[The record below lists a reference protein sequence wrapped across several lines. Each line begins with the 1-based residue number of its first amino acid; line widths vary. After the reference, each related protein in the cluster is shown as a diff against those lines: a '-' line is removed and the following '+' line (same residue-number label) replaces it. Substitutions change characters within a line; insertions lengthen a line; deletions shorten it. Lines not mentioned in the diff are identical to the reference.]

1 MSSSCAS
8 IMSCCCCSSAVLKI
22 ILVWSCSLVMVH
34 TAAAAG
40 TLQSDALAL
49 QRFREGVD
57 TTGKLQ
63 SSWSNVSLVCSS
75 WFGVECSSRSNG
87 NRVTTLKLPLSDLVG
102 TIPNNSLGELDQLR
116 TLSLH
121 NNFLTGPFPGELGNC
136 DNLRALYLATNNF
149 SGALPS
155 LEGFWPRLTHLSLGF
170 NNFSGSIPNSLNF
183 FQELSLLDLE
193 NNSFS
198 GSIPPSLKLA
208 SLQNLTLQNND
219 LSGPVPSSL
228 QSFPAADFAGNP
240 SLCGPP
246 ISNLAC
252 PLTAPASAPAVPGG
266 SSPAAPVSAPSAAAG
281 GHGRRRRLR
290 AGSIAAIAVGASI
303 VLVLLTTA
311 ILLCCWQWRKKGF
324 LAAAEGGKM
333 KSSSTTTTSREQ
345 KDDNSSS
352 AQGAGETGGGRNNN
366 KLVFF
371 DSKRYSFDL
380 EDLLRASAEVLGK
393 GSVGTAYKA
402 VLEDGTIVAVKRLK
416 DTTTTA
422 TGGGVAGLGGGT
434 IISSSNFQKQIT
446 SMGRLQH
453 PNVVPL
459 RAYYFSKDEKL
470 LVYDFYSNGSLSS
483 FLHGGNRGGGG
494 GRAPLDWV
502 ARVRIAL
509 GAAKGIAYLHQEGSA
524 HGNIKSSNI
533 LINQQLEAA
542 VSDFGLVQLV
552 GTSSGG
558 SRNLGYCAPEVSKTF
573 KLTFKSDVYSFGVV
587 LLELLTGKAPT
598 QSSLND
604 QGLDLP
610 RWVQSVVREEW
621 TVEVFDV
628 DLMKY
633 QNNVEEEMVQM
644 LQLAMTCVNTV
655 PESRPKMADVVHL
668 LEDVHQFSDN
678 NGDEAWRQQQQPES
692 DSAKDSQ
699 ADTPSYMQTP
709 SE

>member
-1 MSSSCAS
+1 
-8 IMSCCCCSSAVLKI
+8 
-22 ILVWSCSLVMVH
+22 MVH

-75 WFGVECSSRSNG
+75 WFGVECSSSRSNG

-198 GSIPPSLKLA
+198 GSIPSSLKLA

-240 SLCGPP
+240 SLCGAP

-252 PLTAPASAPAVPGG
+252 PLTAPASVPAVPGG
-266 SSPAAPVSAPSAAAG
+266 SSPAAPVSAPFAAAG
-281 GHGRRRRLR
+281 GHGRRTRLR
-290 AGSIAAIAVGASI
+290 AGFIAAIAVGSI

-352 AQGAGETGGGRNNN
+352 AQGGETGGGRNNN

-416 DTTTTA
+416 DTTTAA
-422 TGGGVAGLGGGT
+422 TGGGTAGGGGGI

-483 FLHGGNRGGGG
+483 ILHG
-494 GRAPLDWV
+494 
-502 ARVRIAL
+502 
-509 GAAKGIAYLHQEGSA
+509 K
-524 HGNIKSSNI
+524 
-533 LINQQLEAA
+533 
-542 VSDFGLVQLV
+542 
-552 GTSSGG
+552 
-558 SRNLGYCAPEVSKTF
+558 
-573 KLTFKSDVYSFGVV
+573 
-587 LLELLTGKAPT
+587 
-598 QSSLND
+598 
-604 QGLDLP
+604 
-610 RWVQSVVREEW
+610 
-621 TVEVFDV
+621 
-628 DLMKY
+628 
-633 QNNVEEEMVQM
+633 
-644 LQLAMTCVNTV
+644 
-655 PESRPKMADVVHL
+655 
-668 LEDVHQFSDN
+668 
-678 NGDEAWRQQQQPES
+678 
-692 DSAKDSQ
+692 
-699 ADTPSYMQTP
+699 
-709 SE
+709 